1 MFSMLVPQRLKKHF
15 FGLVQSLRG
24 QKNIF
29 LTSCNPSEVNQKQMF
44 SMLAPQ
50 RLKKCF
56 FGKCEFHKAKKNVFL
71 TNVSSTQVKKKQIY
85 AMVAPHRSKKSE
97 VSLGEKHRRL
107 IKTFYFN
114 FRAIKPQKKQIIAF
128 LTEINTF
135 KFKNSTVRIIIMAK
149 IFQSLQVIGRCKL
162 GFIHFYVCVLHQP
175 MNTKNRTSTAKSILQ
190 ILLLPFKLQE
200 INGNIG

>member
-1 MFSMLVPQRLKKHF
+1 MCAMLVSQRLKKHF

-29 LTSCNPSEVNQKQMF
+29 LTLCSPSEVNQKQMF

-107 IKTFYFN
+107 IETYYCN
-114 FRAIKPQKKQIIAF
+114 NRAIKPQQKQIIA
-128 LTEINTF
+128 LLIETNTF
-135 KFKNSTVRIIIMAK
+135 NFKNSTVRIIIMAK
-149 IFQSLQVIGRCKL
+149 IFQSFQVVGHCKL
-162 GFIHFYVCVLHQP
+162 AFIHLRTYVLHQP
-175 MNTKNRTSTAKSILQ
+175 MNTKNRTSTVKSILQ
-190 ILLLPFKLQE
+190 ILLLPFK
-200 INGNIG
+200 